1 MAATAAEKIAD
12 LARSGAQG
20 AGTDDERRAFE
31 HIAYRA
37 RLIGLGLGG
46 RPLEP
51 KDFMKLAVVPPLPKT
66 NWGPATIE
74 AALAVDAA
82 ELAFREAERILRD
95 VATANLRSKHKPGT
109 PERNDL
115 VLAEQVAQQDY
126 AFASEALRLARAR
139 HGELE
144 RADLHRER
152 VERSAADEAELER
165 TRAAERQARQKTGR
179 AALKRLA
186 TSLTDVARNGG

>member
-12 LARSGAQG
+12 LARTGAQG

-31 HIAYRA
+31 HIGYRA

-46 RPLEP
+46 RPIAPEE
-51 KDFMKLAVVPPLPKT
+51 FYKLVVVPPFSRPEWSAET
-66 NWGPATIE
+66 VE

-82 ELAFREAERILRD
+82 ELAFQEAERTLRD

-109 PERNDL
+109 RERNDL

-126 AFASEALRLARAR
+126 AFAGEALRLARAEHSR
-139 HGELE
+139 LE
-144 RADLHRER
+144 RADMHRES
-152 VERSAADEAELER
+152 VERSAADAAELER

-179 AALKRLA
+179 AALKRLTEIA
-186 TSLTDVARNGG
+186 KG